1 MLMASQQGVQFL
13 IVDKLDKA
21 GPRPTVGRYKSRERM
36 RAASKCVP
44 VTLHLL
50 TGGGLKPDQWR
61 FRTND
66 TQAPDELTHAR
77 HSPFIAQKFD
87 LSTQHRRRQP
97 SRMRRT

>member
-1 MLMASQQGVQFL
+1 MLSYRISRGTPPKYSKACSWQASRVSNFSL
-13 IVDKLDKA
+13 LTNSTKLVRDQLS
-21 GPRPTVGRYKSRERM
+21 RYKSRERM
-36 RAASKCVP
+36 LAASKYDP

-77 HSPFIAQKFD
+77 HSPFIAQ
-87 LSTQHRRRQP
+87 
-97 SRMRRT
+97 